1 MTLLMHMSKLI
12 LNNFNIPIQAN
23 CEYFDLP
30 VSYPSNSLEV
40 LIKITLTFKFKLQ
53 CLPIVNTSTFPDR
66 IFPSPTPTSPM
77 SPILRPAGRTDHCVD
92 NVDDNHDD
100 ENVDDDD

>member
-1 MTLLMHMSKLI
+1 M
-12 LNNFNIPIQAN
+12 
-23 CEYFDLP
+23 
-30 VSYPSNSLEV
+30 
-40 LIKITLTFKFKLQ
+40 
-53 CLPIVNTSTFPDR
+53 NTSTFPDR

-100 ENVDDDD
+100 DCVDDDDENDDNDNGDDDDPQGRVQQSVRVQLPIFQLQRRPEGMFSLGRSWKLF